1 MKKYLVL
8 ACLSALCTAPGAW
21 AGDWEWA
28 AQAGA
33 SQNGGNDHTTTPVGF
48 VGLVGPGKEWRK
60 VRVEPVVSVGYVKGR
75 DQAGNRDNVW
85 LAGGGGRWRLTNE
98 RWNPLFV
105 ETVVYGTHGSTH
117 ALSGNLQFGTAIG
130 WSWEHV
136 DVMVRHISNARIKEP
151 NDGETMLLLGVR
163 F

>member
-1 MKKYLVL
+1 MKKYLLVACL
-8 ACLSALCTAPGAW
+8 ACAPSAW
-21 AGDWEWA
+21 ASDWDWTV
-28 AQAGA
+28 QAGA
-33 SQNGGNDHTTTPVGF
+33 SQNGGNQHDTTPVGF
-48 VGLVGPGKEWRK
+48 VGAVGPAKQWRK
-60 VRVEPVVSVGYVKGR
+60 VSIEPVVSIGYVQGR
-75 DQAGNRDNVW
+75 DDVGNKDDVW
-85 LAGGGGRWRLTNE
+85 LAGGGARWRLNNE

-105 ETVVYGTHGSTH
+105 ETLVYGTHGSTN

-151 NDGETMLLLGVR
+151 NDGETMLLVGVT